1 MSPTD
6 SNHSHKI
13 GSGSWLLKETTGAT
27 IFDKSLLIILK
38 GIYIGIR
45 VLIRIVLGRKNRD
58 RFYID
63 NGISFNDFL
72 YNSVAFLGLD
82 KSLLL
87 VFSIP
92 RYNFK
97 FYSRITRKVENFLI
111 SDMYAS
117 MSSHEEDILQFFAP
131 KMGDV
136 VIDVGAAFGFYTLI
150 SSMNVGSKGKI
161 VAIEAQPDSFEM
173 LNYNVRLN
181 GLTNVVTL
189 NYAVYS
195 SMGRFKLYSNYSLM
209 AERSHK
215 SKHKFVEVEGRT
227 LDYLLSEYVQIKQV
241 NWIKID
247 VEGAELE
254 VLKGAHYILSNSKD
268 IRVLIEIHGEENYD
282 PIKRFLRSYDF
293 KIEFEKK
300 YDTGDRHII
309 LKKCL

>member
-1 MSPTD
+1 LSPTD
-6 SNHSHKI
+6 SKHSHKI

-27 IFDKSLLIILK
+27 LFDKSILIILK
-38 GIYIGIR
+38 GIYVGIR
-45 VLIRIVLGRKNRD
+45 VLIRIVLGKKKRD

-63 NGISFNDFL
+63 NRINFNDFL
-72 YNSVAFLGLD
+72 YNSVDFLGLD

-87 VFSIP
+87 IFSIP

-111 SDMYAS
+111 SDIYGS
-117 MSSHEEDILQFFAP
+117 MSSHEEDILHFFAP
-131 KMGDV
+131 KLGDV
-136 VIDVGAAFGFYTLI
+136 VIDVGAAFGFYTII

-173 LNYNVRLN
+173 LNHNVRLN

-195 SMGRFKLYSNYSLM
+195 SMRKLKLYSNYSLM
-209 AERSHK
+209 PERSPK

-227 LDYLLSEYVQIKQV
+227 LDYLLSEYVQIKQA

-268 IRVLIEIHGEENYD
+268 IRILIEIHGEENFD
-282 PIKRFLRSYDF
+282 PIKKFLGSYDF
-293 KIEFEKK
+293 RIEFEKK
-300 YDTGDRHII
+300 YDTGDRHVI
-309 LKKCL
+309 LKKYL